1 MKTIYLAGGCY
12 WGVEK
17 YISNIKGVLETTV
30 GFANGDTEHP
40 TYEQVRYENT
50 GHAETVKVVYD
61 ETALPLAVLLRLF
74 YEIIDPISVDK
85 QGEDVGHQYRTGIY
99 FTDAEDEKVIRKS
112 LQELEQKLR
121 ESEHESEQGKKQ
133 VPLLAIESCPLI
145 HFYDAEEY
153 HQKYLDKNPNGYCHV
168 PIGKIQWV
176 KTIDPCEWA
185 AQNGIQ

>member
-30 GFANGDTEHP
+30 GFANGDIEHP

-50 GHAETVKVVYD
+50 GHAETVKVIYD
-61 ETALPLAVLLRLF
+61 ETTLPLSALLNLF
-74 YEIIDPISVDK
+74 YEIIDPTSVDR

-99 FTDAEDEKVIRKS
+99 FTDPVDEDVIRDS
-112 LQELEQKLR
+112 LNNLEKKLQTASL
-121 ESEHESEQGKKQ
+121 EGGENNTC
-133 VPLLAIESCPLI
+133 VPAIEVCPLI

-153 HQKYLDKNPNGYCHV
+153 HQKYLDKNPSGYCHV
-168 PIGKIQWV
+168 PLGKIRWV
-176 KTIDPCEWA
+176 KDVEPKEFV
-185 AQNGIQ
+185 

>member
-17 YISNIKGVLETTV
+17 YISLIKGVTETTV

-61 ETALPLAVLLRLF
+61 EEKLPLKLLLKLF
-74 YEIIDPISVDK
+74 YRIIDPVSVDK
-85 QGEDVGHQYRTGIY
+85 QGEDEGHQYRTGIY
-99 FTDAEDEKVIRKS
+99 FTDKEDEEIIKES
-112 LQELEQKLR
+112 LKELEQKVG
-121 ESEHESEQGKKQ
+121 E
-133 VPLLAIESCPLI
+133 PLAVEACPLE
-145 HFYDAEEY
+145 HFYKAEEY

-168 PIGKIQWV
+168 SLEQICWIRNVENPLELDYDAI
-176 KTIDPCEWA
+176 
-185 AQNGIQ
+185 

>member
-17 YISNIKGVLETTV
+17 YVSNIKGVLETTV

-61 ETALPLAVLLRLF
+61 ETKLPLSALLNLF
-74 YEIIDPISVDK
+74 YEIIDPTSVDK
-85 QGEDVGHQYRTGIY
+85 QGEDEGHQYRTGIY
-99 FTDAEDEKVIRKS
+99 FTDETEEETIRMS
-112 LQELEQKLR
+112 LQNLKQKLA
-121 ESEHESEQGKKQ
+121 EQGNTE
-133 VPLLAIESCPLI
+133 PLAIEACPLI

-168 PIGKIQWV
+168 SIGKIQWV
-176 KTIDPCEWA
+176 KTIDPMEYR
-185 AQNGIQ
+185 

>member
-17 YISNIKGVLETTV
+17 YSSNIKGVLETTV

-61 ETALPLAVLLRLF
+61 EEQLPLSALLNLF
-74 YEIIDPISVDK
+74 YEIIDPTSVDK
-85 QGEDVGHQYRTGIY
+85 QGEDEGHQYRTGIY
-99 FTDAEDEKVIRKS
+99 FTAPEDEPVIKES
-112 LQELEQKLR
+112 LEKLAKRLKEQK
-121 ESEHESEQGKKQ
+121 ES
-133 VPLLAIESCPLI
+133 VAPLAIEACPLI

-153 HQKYLDKNPNGYCHV
+153 HQKYLDKNPAGYCHV
-168 PIGKIQWV
+168 PIAKIRWV
-176 KTIDPCEWA
+176 KEIDPKQF
-185 AQNGIQ
+185 AQTDK